1 MALDKVT
8 YVDGETVITAENL
21 NDIQDAIIA
30 LENAPAQGLTED
42 MKQALLQIAR
52 KVAYI
57 DDQGQTYYD
66 DLYDALYPPKTVV
79 LITAVFNQGGT
90 VIYDDTALDD
100 LKQYLTVTA
109 KYDDNTT
116 AILADSAYT
125 LSGLLEAGTSTVT
138 VAYNGL
144 TTTFTVNVTAR
155 PTLSS
160 ISAVYTQSGTV
171 YDTDTLDSLKADL
184 VVTANYSDS
193 STQTVPAADYT
204 LSGTLTVGTS
214 TITVSY
220 RGKTTTF
227 SVTVSDGR
235 TLPSGYV
242 EAECIVNPIENTS
255 GPALNTGLT
264 LSGNGDV
271 VVDVSFMTYGGGTN
285 PYVLGCLSSKT
296 ANTIGLGISVQ
307 SDYSTI
313 IVFPGTV
320 ASIAPS
326 VVRGVRH
333 NIIATVTSTGA
344 TITDGTLTDAQ
355 NFTPR
360 AHNALPLYL
369 FGVNKYNATD
379 IQYPFTGRIY
389 SCTVTEG
396 GVTKLDLVP
405 CKRVSDGMAGFYD
418 LVARTFVG
426 DASLVAVPKNVTDTT
441 AQIRSYNKIYTH
453 YTKDPKFTESDKTNG
468 CTTVLYDMNA
478 PTTTLFPAGIIPTR
492 GTTVIV
498 SNEASLFVYDASSEP
513 VSYANEVNRW
523 AQDIGGTMTEFS
535 NSWTISAGYSKIA
548 FSLDVRYLDGAYMY
562 DKTTGQIWFA
572 GVATPYYGMSNISEA
587 Q

>member
-1 MALDKVT
+1 MALNKVI
-8 YVDGETVITAENL
+8 YVDGVTVIPAENL

-66 DLYDALYPPKTVV
+66 DLYDAFYPPKTVV

-116 AILADSAYT
+116 AILPDGSYT
-125 LSGLLEAGTSTVT
+125 LSGLLEAPSSTVT
-138 VAYNGL
+138 VVYNGL

-171 YDTDTLDSLKADL
+171 YDTDTLDSLKDDL
-184 VVTANYSDS
+184 VVTAHYSDS
-193 STQTVPAADYT
+193 STATVAAADYT
-204 LSGTLTVGTS
+204 LSGTLAEGTS

-220 RGKTTTF
+220 GGKTTTF
-227 SVTVSDGR
+227 SVEVTEGGV
-235 TLPSGYV
+235 LPAGY
-242 EAECIVNPIENTS
+242 EEMECIVNPIGNTS

-264 LSGNGDV
+264 LSGDGDV
-271 VVDVSFMTYGGGTN
+271 VVNVSFMTYGGEEN
-285 PYVLGCLSSKT
+285 PYVLGCISSTT
-296 ANTIGLGISVQ
+296 ANTIGFGISVQ
-307 SDYSTI
+307 STYSTV

-320 ASIAPS
+320 VSIAPS
-326 VVRGVRH
+326 VIRGVRH
-333 NIIATVTSTGA
+333 NITATVTSTGA
-344 TITDGTLTDAQ
+344 TITDGTLTDSQ

-360 AHNALPLYL
+360 AHNVSPLYL
-369 FGVNKYNATD
+369 FGVNKWNGTD

-396 GVTKLDLVP
+396 GVKKLDLVP

-418 LVARTFVG
+418 LVAGTFVG

-441 AQIRSYNKIYTH
+441 AQIRSYNKVYTH
-453 YTKDPKFTESDKTNG
+453 YTNAPQFRETDKTNG
-468 CTTVLYDMNA
+468 CITTLYDMNA
-478 PTTTLFPAGIIPTR
+478 LTTALYPAGIIPTS
-492 GTTVIV
+492 GSGVIV
-498 SNEASLFVYDASSEP
+498 INEASLFVYDASGNP
-513 VSYANEVNRW
+513 VTYANEADRW
-523 AQDIGGTMTEFS
+523 AQSISGTMTEFS
-535 NSWTISAGYSKIA
+535 NSWTVASGYSKIA
-548 FSLDVRYLDGAYMY
+548 FSLDVRYLENAYMY